1 MATTNISIRI
11 DTKLKSDLQ
20 NLVSNLGLDMTA
32 FFTMAAKQAV
42 REQGIPFKSTMH
54 VPNQDTLDAMAEVE
68 YMMKHPEKGKSYNS
82 FAELMSDLDDEDDE

>member
-1 MATTNISIRI
+1 MATTNISIRM

-20 NLVSNLGLDMTA
+20 TLVSNLGLDMTA

-42 REQGIPFKSTMH
+42 REQGIPFKATMN

-68 YMMKHPEKGKSYNS
+68 YMMKHPEVGKSYNS
-82 FAELMSDLDDEDDE
+82 FSELLADLDNEDNE